1 MAISNIK
8 ALLKVVD
15 EKINTRVSILL
26 LIFSFIMVASH
37 DWVRAFTQRRMKT
50 NTNELAQHI
59 GSPRRGVIMAGDIGA
74 GLNNWEGFKV
84 GHFEWTVVENSSETL
99 RMGTDFGEIVLS
111 FKKNSFS
118 FLYIARDL
126 ANLEKNKYAYKM
138 TGFDENWIK
147 AETGQDV
154 TYNHLK
160 AGEYVFRVKNLNEL
174 NTVNTRIIKG
184 ISIKVNV
191 LSSWWSTPLVVFL
204 VCLVLVL
211 AVIFYSLWKRK
222 LQKIEEYTVIKE
234 TERRAEKAEFRANVA
249 RAQTRAVSEESK
261 QKSIELQEARKF
273 QLYMLPKNVPD
284 LPHMDIAVSMKTAT
298 EVGGDYY
305 DFKVTQDGV
314 LFVVCGDA
322 TGHGLKAGTMISVIK
337 TLFVADIFGP
347 GADSNRFFN
356 QCTGTIKKV
365 GLKNLHMALTMLR
378 IENYKLTVSSAGMP
392 PVFIFRKENNIVET
406 VMLKGPPLGAIKKF
420 DYRCDYIS
428 MEPGD
433 TVLLLT
439 DGLPELFNRDKKMF
453 GYDRVEECFKEVG
466 ANSSREIVSHLN
478 KRAEKWLNYKPQD
491 DDMTFVVIKFR

>member
-1 MAISNIK
+1 MAISSSK
-8 ALLKVVD
+8 AVLKVVN
-15 EKINTRVSILL
+15 EKIWTRISIFLFF
-26 LIFSFIMVASH
+26 FSFIM
-37 DWVRAFTQRRMKT
+37 
-50 NTNELAQHI
+50 
-59 GSPRRGVIMAGDIGA
+59 AGDTGD
-74 GLNNWEGFKV
+74 GLNNSEGFKV
-84 GHFEWTVVENSSETL
+84 QHFEWTVVENSPETL

-118 FLYIARDL
+118 FQYIVRDHT
-126 ANLEKNKYAYKM
+126 NLEKNIYAYKM
-138 TGFDENWIK
+138 VGFDENWIK
-147 AETGQDV
+147 ADTGRDV

-160 AGEYVFRVKNLNEL
+160 PGEYVFRVKGLNEL
-174 NTVNTRIIKG
+174 NTDNTRIVKG
-184 ISIKVNV
+184 ISIKVIV
-191 LSSWWSTPLVVFL
+191 LSSWWNTRSVVLL

-211 AVIFYSLWKRK
+211 AVVFYSLWKRK
-222 LQKIEEYTVIKE
+222 LQKIEKEYTAVREI
-234 TERRAEKAEFRANVA
+234 ERRAEKAELRANVA

-273 QLYMLPKNVPD
+273 QLSMLPKKVPD
-284 LPHMDIAVSMKTAT
+284 LPHLDIVVSMKTAT

-305 DFKVTQDGV
+305 DFKVTEDGV

-337 TLFVADIFGP
+337 TLFVADVFGP
-347 GADSNRFFN
+347 GEDPNRFFN

-406 VMLKGPPLGAIKKF
+406 VMLKGPPLGGIKKF
-420 DYRCDYIS
+420 DYRRDYIS
-428 MEPGD
+428 VEPGD

-453 GYDRVEECFKEVG
+453 GYDRVKECFKEVG

-478 KRAEKWLNYKPQD
+478 KRAEEWLNYKPQD